1 MNKQISHKKI
11 FFKYHAPEAKTVFL
25 AGTFN
30 GWNVSATPLKKDK
43 EGNWFTKMELFP
55 GTYEYLYVVDGEWWR
70 DDPNCKMH
78 QYNKYGGQNCILCVE
93 E

>member
-11 FFKYHAPEAKTVFL
+11 FFQISRTGGKDRFS

-78 QYNKYGGQNCILCVE
+78 QYNKYGGQNCLLIVE